1 MYIKYYVEFLFYI
14 AVIMATVGQIAPW
27 LISKPDSVLVVAGF
41 IILCL
46 VPVFLVYIYR
56 RIHNIINNKQKGKA
70 NEVV

>member
-1 MYIKYYVEFLFYI
+1 MSRFIPSLHPVYSLL
-14 AVIMATVGQIAPW
+14 PS
-27 LISKPDSVLVVAGF
+27 ISKPDSVLVVAGF